1 MFESTVI
8 RPFKCKETLKPYSIN
23 DTYSHEKAA
32 RVSHLMDEGF
42 LLKRDLKQE
51 PEADKVET
59 TELEPEHVGGG
70 YYKLP
75 NGDKVKGKQA
85 ALDALKEG

>member
-1 MFESTVI
+1 MFESIVI
-8 RPFKCKETLKPYSIN
+8 RPFICKDTKKPYSLR

-42 LLKRDLKQE
+42 LQKKDLKQE

-59 TELEPEHVGGG
+59 TELEPEHIGGG

-75 NGDKVKGKQA
+75 NGDKVQGKKA
-85 ALDALKEG
+85 ALEAMKEV